1 VEEYDLSFFLY
12 RLEGELWKVNSL
24 NPIEGISAILSFNS
38 PFIASQAISGFFD
51 HLAGVGLGHASV
63 SGNIPLLDKIGY
75 ISRLAQ
81 RKLPSIL

>member
-1 VEEYDLSFFLY
+1 M
-12 RLEGELWKVNSL
+12 WKVNSL

-38 PFIASQAISGFFD
+38 PLIATQAISGFFD

-75 ISRLAQ
+75 ISRIVN